1 MRGRAVFYL
10 DSSALVKR
18 YLPEPGTRWVR
29 HISATASIAMA
40 EFSIVEVAS
49 ALARRVRMGDLDPR
63 LCDDLLE
70 AFLQDVEGYS
80 VLSPNRGTVLLAVE
94 LTRRHPLRAYDA
106 LQLAT
111 ALQLADAL
119 RSESFSLTFVS
130 ADERLCAA
138 AEQEGL
144 PTVNPNSV
152 ANAG

>member
-1 MRGRAVFYL
+1 MTPPPVFYYL

-18 YLPEPGTRWVR
+18 YLPERGADWVR
-29 HISATASIAMA
+29 RVATSASIAMA

-49 ALARRVRMGDLDPR
+49 ALARRVRAGDLDSC

-70 AFLQDVEGYS
+70 VFLQDAEGYS
-80 VLSPNRGTVLLAVE
+80 VLAPNRSTVLLAVD

-119 RSESFSLTFVS
+119 RSEGFSLTFVS
-130 ADERLCAA
+130 ADERLCTA

-144 PTVNPNSV
+144 PTVNPNRLP
-152 ANAG
+152 